1 MIPFVIMYLR
11 MYSKIII
18 HISSPCSCNE
28 KTDPNLASTKKTTE
42 KLGNVGTSFH
52 KMISFSTIHAPTTVI
67 NTMCTL
73 EKCNK
78 TPEITIK
85 HSIQLKTV

>member
-28 KTDPNLASTKKTTE
+28 KTDPNLASTKKKYRKTR
-42 KLGNVGTSFH
+42 KCRNLFAQKDILFYNPCANYCNQYYVYLGKV
-52 KMISFSTIHAPTTVI
+52 
-67 NTMCTL
+67 
-73 EKCNK
+73 
-78 TPEITIK
+78 
-85 HSIQLKTV
+85 Q